1 MFIRGEKM
9 IKEVL
14 KSKLKNMGYTDDV
27 IDKKLEELDF
37 NLITSNNDITEKDI
51 EIIEYNTPN
60 VNIERNFLNVDG
72 KYLQAALIEGDI
84 EIKSVQIPTGSR
96 LTLMDFALDK
106 RLGMVLVDTNMSVE
120 IVLYNPDSNTK
131 FKYNNQK
138 YEFVY
143 GKDREII
150 INEYLE
156 ALTANNRLMLNK
168 AREVVNVLAN
178 DFVIDEMIVNNIN
191 PVFKVTILV

>member
-1 MFIRGEKM
+1 
-9 IKEVL
+9 
-14 KSKLKNMGYTDDV
+14 
-27 IDKKLEELDF
+27 
-37 NLITSNNDITEKDI
+37 
-51 EIIEYNTPN
+51 
-60 VNIERNFLNVDG
+60 
-72 KYLQAALIEGDI
+72 
-84 EIKSVQIPTGSR
+84 
-96 LTLMDFALDK
+96 MDFALDK

-191 PVFKVTILV
+191 PVLKLYDNPENFAEKIKCIQKLESLFQQLQKAFSLLYLTMQTMKKSIQHFLMH